1 MNSFI
6 DIAIN
11 LIVFGQG
18 LSGNIAYSSHEKQK
32 ENANYEEE
40 VIKIAFCFHNLAL
53 LIWNELRSTFKK
65 RWGS

>member
-6 DIAIN
+6 DITIN

-53 LIWNELRSTFKK
+53 LI
-65 RWGS
+65 

>member
-32 ENANYEEE
+32 ENANY
-40 VIKIAFCFHNLAL
+40 K
-53 LIWNELRSTFKK
+53 
-65 RWGS
+65 

>member
-18 LSGNIAYSSHEKQK
+18 LSGNIAYSSRKKQR

-53 LIWNELRSTFKK
+53 LI
-65 RWGS
+65 